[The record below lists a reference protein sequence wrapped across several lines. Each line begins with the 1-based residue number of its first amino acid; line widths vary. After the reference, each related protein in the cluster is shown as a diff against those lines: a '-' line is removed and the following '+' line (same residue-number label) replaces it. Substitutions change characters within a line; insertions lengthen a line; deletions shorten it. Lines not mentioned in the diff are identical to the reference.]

1 MGWRP
6 GLSPRPARDLGG
18 SAEHE
23 LRTPPRGL
31 GILLLVGPAFIWSA
45 EYIGTGEVLLATRA
59 GAVLGT
65 AILWAVVLGILL
77 KYWIG
82 MAGARYTACTGE
94 GMMDLFDRVPGPRH
108 WAVWIVLVVQ
118 LFAGALSIGAVA
130 TAAGAFLNK
139 LVPALPGSVAG
150 WLVAG
155 FAFLV
160 AWTGA
165 FDLLKGVM
173 TFFVLLI
180 VGGALYAAVHVFP
193 GLGVSRR
200 AWRSSCRRCRPGRS
214 RRACEANPWRE
225 IMPLLGW
232 GAGGFAS
239 QVWYTYWVLGAGY
252 GSAAGRGYG
261 EPADVQ
267 ALGRMTRAS
276 AEKVKGWC
284 HVVYTDATIA
294 LVIGVVVTGAF
305 VLSGAGVLRPLAARA
320 EGERVGD
327 GRQHRVDLLDA
338 SGARSAGRSS
348 SSPRSPPSWGRCS
361 ASSPAG
367 PRLLADAFRLAIPAR
382 ASAFRVAD
390 AVPLLPRPVLLHEH
404 GRRLRDAE
412 EPDRDRAHGGRARR
426 DPAHRAAGDL
436 GRVGLFVVLPR
447 LLSKEAWEVL
457 RPSPVFALG
466 LAAGAIVFGWL
477 TVTEAI
483 PQVLAAFGGAQ

>member
-1 MGWRP
+1 VTD
-6 GLSPRPARDLGG
+6 A
-18 SAEHE
+18 

-94 GMMDLFDRVPGPRH
+94 GMVDLFARVPGPRN

-130 TAAGAFLNK
+130 TAAGAFLNR
-139 LVPALPGSVAG
+139 LVPALPGSAAG
-150 WLVAG
+150 WIVAG
-155 FAFLV
+155 FAFVV

-193 GLGVSRR
+193 GLGEL
-200 AWRSSCRRCRPGRS
+200 ARSLTFQLPGVPPW
-214 RRACEANPWRE
+214 AAAQGVEPNPWRE

-252 GSAAGRGYG
+252 GAAAGRGYG
-261 EPADVQ
+261 EPADRA
-267 ALGRMTRAS
+267 ALGGMTRAA
-276 AEKVKGWC
+276 AEEIKGWC
-284 HVVYTDATIA
+284 RVVYVDATIA
-294 LVIGVVVTGAF
+294 LAIGVVVTSAF
-305 VLSGAGVLRPLAARA
+305 VLAGSGVLRPQQL
-320 EGERVGD
+320 VPKGD
-327 GRQHRVDLLDA
+327 GVELAGNIAAIFSSQWGAIGGTIFLVAAVAALVGTLL
-338 SGARSAGRSS
+338 GQLAG
-348 SSPRSPPSWGRCS
+348 W
-361 ASSPAG
+361 
-367 PRLLADAFRLAIPAR
+367 PRLLADAFRLAVPAVHR
-382 ASAFRVAD
+382 RFAWRTQFRFFLVLFFATNMVVVYVMQENPIAIVRTAAILD
-390 AVPLLPRPVLLHEH
+390 GILLTALQ
-404 GRRLRDAE
+404 AIW
-412 EPDRDRAHGGRARR
+412 
-426 DPAHRAAGDL
+426 
-436 GRVGLFVVLPR
+436 VGLGLYVVLPR
-447 LLSKEAWEVL
+447 ILSREAWEVL

-466 LAAGAIVFGWL
+466 LAAAAAVFGWL

-483 PQVLAAFGGAQ
+483 PQILATFRPGS

>member
-1 MGWRP
+1 MSEP
-6 GLSPRPARDLGG
+6 
-18 SAEHE
+18 

-130 TAAGAFLNK
+130 TAAGAFLNR

-155 FAFLV
+155 FAFVV

-193 GLGVSRR
+193 GAGRPRPEPGVP
-200 AWRSSCRRCRPGRS
+200 AAG
-214 RRACEANPWRE
+214 
-225 IMPLLGW
+225 
-232 GAGGFAS
+232 GAGLGARAGRAGEPLARDHAAAR
-239 QVWYTYWVLGAGY
+239 VGRRGLREPGLVHVLGARARATASRRG
-252 GSAAGRGYG
+252 AATASR
-261 EPADVQ
+261 PTCD
-267 ALGRMTRAS
+267 ALGRMTRAA
-276 AEKVKGWC
+276 AEKMKGWC
-284 HVVYTDATIA
+284 HVVYVDATIA

-305 VLSGAGVLRPLAARA
+305 VLSGAGVLRPLQL
-320 EGERVGD
+320 VPKGD
-327 GRQHRVDLLDA
+327 GVEMAGSIASIFSSQWGAIGGTLFLVAAIAALVGTLL
-338 SGARSAGRSS
+338 GQLAG
-348 SSPRSPPSWGRCS
+348 W
-361 ASSPAG
+361 
-367 PRLLADAFRLAIPAR
+367 PRLLADAFRLAVPAVHR
-382 ASAFRVAD
+382 RFEWRTQFRFFLVLFFCTNMIVVYVMQKNPIGIVRTA
-390 AVPLLPRPVLLHEH
+390 AVLDGILLTALQAIWV
-404 GRRLRDAE
+404 G
-412 EPDRDRAHGGRARR
+412 
-426 DPAHRAAGDL
+426 
-436 GRVGLFVVLPR
+436 VGLYVVLPR

-466 LAAGAIVFGWL
+466 LAAGAAVFGWL

-483 PQVLAAFGGAQ
+483 PQILAAFGGAQ

>member
-1 MGWRP
+1 M
-6 GLSPRPARDLGG
+6 S
-18 SAEHE
+18 EK

-65 AILWAVVLGILL
+65 AILWAVVLGLLL

-150 WLVAG
+150 WIVAG

-180 VGGALYAAVHVFP
+180 VGGALYTAFHVFP
-193 GLGVSRR
+193 GAAVLAQSLAFGLPEVPAWALAQGVQ
-200 AWRSSCRRCRPGRS
+200 
-214 RRACEANPWRE
+214 ANPWRE

-252 GSAAGRGYG
+252 GAAAGRGYG
-261 EPADVQ
+261 EPADTV

-305 VLSGAGVLRPLAARA
+305 VLAGAGVLRTRQLVPS
-320 EGERVGD
+320 GD
-327 GRQHRVDLLDA
+327 GVELAGNIAAIFSTQWGAIGGTVFLVAAVAALVGTLL
-338 SGARSAGRSS
+338 GQLAG
-348 SSPRSPPSWGRCS
+348 W
-361 ASSPAG
+361 
-367 PRLLADAFRLAIPAR
+367 PRLLADAFRLAIPAVHR
-382 ASAFRVAD
+382 RFEWRTQFRFFLVLFFCTNMIVVYVMQKNPIGIVRTA
-390 AVPLLPRPVLLHEH
+390 AVFDGILLTALQAIWV
-404 GRRLRDAE
+404 G
-412 EPDRDRAHGGRARR
+412 
-426 DPAHRAAGDL
+426 
-436 GRVGLFVVLPR
+436 VGLYVVLPK
-447 LLSKEAWEVL
+447 LLSKAAWDVL

-483 PQVLAAFGGAQ
+483 PQILAAFGGAQ